1 MVVDTSYYDV
11 LGILPTAT
19 KLEIKKAYRK
29 KSIIEHPDKN
39 PNDPDATIR
48 FQAVSEAYQV
58 LIDDQLR
65 PRYDKFG
72 KEEAKPEQGFAD
84 AAEQFK
90 MIFGGEAFE
99 SYIGELQLMKNMQE
113 QSDLEKELMKAE
125 EENSATANEADKDR
139 TQSPG
144 KSVDGEFS
152 SPGNKPAGPIGN
164 KASLK
169 NTKIISHSDSISTS
183 MSDLNISEN
192 QKQKQLEEEKK
203 KKIKEIQ
210 NKLDEAQ
217 RKAKEE
223 TVEKLANTLIERISI
238 LTESVYDKACKEAFK
253 AKFEMEANLLKMESF
268 GVDILHTIGKI
279 YCVKANIYI
288 KAHNTWGVG
297 GWLPSLQSNCDT
309 IMDTFKTVSAAL
321 DAQHMM
327 QEVEKAKTVMQA
339 QQEEDLKAG
348 EEKSLLVDPKG
359 NPIKVPT
366 AEEYAE
372 MEHLLMGKV
381 LSAAWFGSKYE
392 IVSTLKSVCDR
403 VLDDKEVSESKRLKR
418 AEALMILGTVFKS
431 AYRTKSEQEE
441 AQIFEELFSQATK
454 KKAAQS

>member
-39 PNDPDATIR
+39 PNDPEATIR

-58 LIDDQLR
+58 LNDDQLR
-65 PRYDKFG
+65 SRYDKFG
-72 KEEAKPEQGFAD
+72 KEESKPEQGFAD

-125 EENSATANEADKDR
+125 EDSNAAAKDFEKDGAGAMN
-139 TQSPG
+139 Q
-144 KSVDGEFS
+144 SVDGAFS
-152 SPGNKPAGPIGN
+152 PAEGTPAYPIN
-164 KASLK
+164 NNVDSKK
-169 NTKIISHSDSISTS
+169 VKMISHVDSISAS
-183 MSDLNISEN
+183 MSDLNISEK

-210 NKLDEAQ
+210 DKLDESQ

-223 TVEKLANTLIERISI
+223 TVEKLVKTLIERISI

-253 AKFEMEANLLKMESF
+253 EKFEMEANLLKMESF

-279 YCVKANIYI
+279 YCVKANIYM
-288 KAHNTWGVG
+288 KAHNTWGIG

-327 QEVEKAKTVMQA
+327 QEVEKAKTIMQA
-339 QQEEDLKAG
+339 QQEENTKAD
-348 EEKSLLVDPKG
+348 EEKSLLVDPSG
-359 NPIKVPT
+359 TPIKVPT

-392 IVSTLKSVCDR
+392 IVSTLKTVCDR
-403 VLDDKEVSESKRLKR
+403 VLNDKEVSASKRLKR
-418 AEALMILGTVFKS
+418 AEALMILGNVFKS
-431 AYRTKSEQEE
+431 VYRTKSEQEE

-454 KKAAQS
+454 KKAAPS